1 MVQGIENLTH
11 IMGHIVARERHPTL
25 ADFDLVR
32 LHVTA
37 AEPVSGK
44 ANLLAESP
52 GQEIGLVVR
61 RDLLGEARIG
71 DILKCRAKRT
81 PDGAMAE
88 PHPDP
93 GDFTVMP
100 KPRET

>member
-1 MVQGIENLTH
+1 MVQGIENLTR
-11 IMGHIVARERHPTL
+11 ITGHIVARERHPTL

-32 LHVTA
+32 LHVTS

-52 GQEIGLVVR
+52 GQELLLAVR
-61 RDLLGEARIG
+61 RDLLSAAQVG
-71 DILKCRAKRT
+71 DILQCRARRT
-81 PDGAMAE
+81 LDGAMAE

-93 GDFTVMP
+93 GDFTMTP

>member
-1 MVQGIENLTH
+1 MVQGIENLTRLT
-11 IMGHIVARERHPTL
+11 GHIVAREHHPTL

-32 LHVTA
+32 FHVTS
-37 AEPVSGK
+37 AEPVSDK

-52 GQEIGLVVR
+52 GQEIGLAVR
-61 RDLLGEARIG
+61 RDLLGEAQIG
-71 DILKCRAKRT
+71 DILQCRAKRT

-93 GDFTVMP
+93 GDFTVTP